1 MGWVERWMEDRRI
14 DRHNESPSAIPQQKE
29 RVIPPA
35 LARRGTAGKARMT
48 GLLQQPVKWLKKRY
62 QPLRYGAICLSSSS
76 GVRVPRNV
84 FPLMKKV
91 GVELTLNFCVA
102 RVRSSTMLCSIW

>member
-35 LARRGTAGKARMT
+35 LARRGTAGRARMT
-48 GLLQQPVKWLKKRY
+48 GLLQQPV
-62 QPLRYGAICLSSSS
+62 
-76 GVRVPRNV
+76 
-84 FPLMKKV
+84 
-91 GVELTLNFCVA
+91 
-102 RVRSSTMLCSIW
+102 